1 MCRTAVNAG
10 HPLQTLAGRQ
20 NTKSKFSGNL
30 HLIAKTFNRFSDQNF
45 IIERTIYFGG
55 IQEGHAH
62 VHGGM
67 DRIYRLRRFS
77 AAIGKTHPHTSET

>member
-20 NTKSKFSGNL
+20 NTKSKFGGNL

-55 IQEGHAH
+55 IRKVTPMSMAAWI
-62 VHGGM
+62 VFIAC
-67 DRIYRLRRFS
+67 DVS
-77 AAIGKTHPHTSET
+77 APP